1 MPSGELPMRRIAAAV
16 FALAFTTAALVGCA
30 DIEKALNNL
39 GRVFE
44 DARAI
49 DEPARQQDIA
59 ASGIFIT
66 ASETVQSSPAVA
78 YMEKL
83 SRETLAIINDKSIKR
98 EKRETYFRNLLAQ
111 DLDIPLIARFAIGSH
126 WRSASPGQRQSYI
139 KVFMDYL
146 VQTYSRRLGG
156 AEVTQF
162 HIIDAKPLGKKDYLV
177 RTAVVSDG
185 GPARAD
191 WRLRESDGGYRIIDL
206 SIEGISMAVTMR
218 QDFTSVIRQ
227 KGLDGLVAI
236 LKKRVS

>member
-1 MPSGELPMRRIAAAV
+1 MRRIAVAV
-16 FALAFTTAALVGCA
+16 FALAFTATVLAGCA

-39 GRVFE
+39 GRVFGE
-44 DARAI
+44 AQAI
-49 DEPARQQDIA
+49 DEPARERDIA
-59 ASGIFIT
+59 ASDVFVT
-66 ASETVQSSPAVA
+66 ASETVQSSPAAA

-83 SRETLAIINDKSIKR
+83 SRQTLAIINDKSLNRK
-98 EKRETYFRNLLAQ
+98 KRETYFRALLAR
-111 DLDIPLIARFAIGSH
+111 DLDIPLIARFAIGAH
-126 WRSASPGQRQSYI
+126 WRDADPQQRKSYI

-156 AEVTQF
+156 ADVAQF

-177 RTAVVSDG
+177 RTTVVGGG

-191 WRLRESDGGYRIIDL
+191 WRLRKYDGGYRIIDL
-206 SIEGISMAVTMR
+206 SVEGISMAVTLR